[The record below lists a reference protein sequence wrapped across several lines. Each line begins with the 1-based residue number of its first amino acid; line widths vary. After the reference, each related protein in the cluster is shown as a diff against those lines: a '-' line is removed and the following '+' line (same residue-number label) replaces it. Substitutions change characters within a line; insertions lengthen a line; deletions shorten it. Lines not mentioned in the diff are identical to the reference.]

1 VTTVR
6 AAVLDRFGE
15 PLTVEELELDAPG
28 PGEVLV
34 RMTASGV
41 CRSDLHRADG
51 DWGGKGPLV
60 LGHEGAGIVEAV
72 GPGVETP
79 SVGDHVSLN
88 WFFPCRACA
97 SCRRGEPWTCSGTRS
112 LQNQLLSGRTPLR
125 RPGGGDVWPYLSVG
139 TFAERSVVAAQA
151 AIPIPPEVPAEVAAL
166 MGCSLTTGVMAALR
180 AGNTAPGDTVAVI
193 GLGGV
198 GLSIVMGAAIA
209 GASAIVAVDR
219 APEKLRLALEMGATH
234 TVEAA
239 DPDGTVESI
248 RDVLGASPDVS
259 FEAVGLP
266 ATIEAAISA
275 PRPGGTT
282 VLVGLT
288 AIDDRA
294 PLDAYSLVDQS
305 RRIVG
310 ANYGMADPSIDFAQ
324 IARWY
329 LDGRMP
335 VERMIER
342 RIDLE
347 DVNEALAAL
356 RRGEGARR
364 VILF

>member
-28 PGEVLV
+28 AGEVLV

-51 DWGGKGPLV
+51 DWGGSGPLV

-79 SVGDHVSLN
+79 SVGDHVALN
-88 WFFPCRACA
+88 WFYPCLACA
-97 SCRRGEPWTCSGTRS
+97 SCRRGEPWTCSGTLS
-112 LQNQLLSGRTPLR
+112 LRNQLPSGRTPLR
-125 RPGGGDVWPYLSVG
+125 RPGGSDVWPYLSVG

-151 AIPIPPEVPAEVAAL
+151 AVPIPPEVPAEVAAL
-166 MGCSLTTGVMAALR
+166 MGCSLTTGVMAAIR
-180 AGNTAPGDTVAVI
+180 AANTAPGDTVAII

-198 GLSIVMGAAIA
+198 GLSIVMGAAVA
-209 GASAIVAVDR
+209 GASAIVAADR
-219 APEKLRLALEMGATH
+219 APEKLGLALEMGATH

-239 DPDGTVESI
+239 APDATVEAI
-248 RDVLGASPDVS
+248 RDALGASPDIA
-259 FEAVGLP
+259 FEAVGLTG
-266 ATIEAAISA
+266 TIEAAIAS

-288 AIDDRA
+288 AIEDRA
-294 PLDAYSLVDQS
+294 PLDAFSVVDQS

-310 ANYGMADPSIDFAQ
+310 ANYGMANPSMDFPQ

-329 LDGRMP
+329 LDGRLP

-342 RIDLE
+342 RIGLD
-347 DVNEALAAL
+347 DVNEALDAL
-356 RRGEGARR
+356 RHGEGARR
-364 VILF
+364 VIVF

>member
-1 VTTVR
+1 VTKVR

-15 PLTVEELELDAPG
+15 PVIVETLELDAPAA
-28 PGEVLV
+28 GEVQV

-51 DWGGKGPLV
+51 DWGGRGPLV

-72 GPGVETP
+72 GPGVELP
-79 SVGDHVSLN
+79 SVGDHVALN
-88 WFFPCRACA
+88 WFYPCLACA

-112 LQNQLLSGRTPLR
+112 LDNRLPSGRTPLR
-125 RPGGGDVWPYLSVG
+125 RSSGDEVWPYLSVG

-151 AIPIPPEVPAEVAAL
+151 AVPIPPEVRAEVAAL
-166 MGCSLTTGVMAALR
+166 MGCSLTTGVMAAIR
-180 AGNTAPGDTVAVI
+180 AGATAPGDAVAVV

-198 GLSIVMGAAIA
+198 GLSIVMGAAVA
-209 GASAIVAVDR
+209 GAAAIVAVDR
-219 APEKLRLALEMGATH
+219 APDKLRLALEMGATH
-234 TVEAA
+234 TVAAA
-239 DPDGTVESI
+239 DPETTVIAI
-248 RDVLGASPDVS
+248 RDALGTRPDIA
-259 FEAVGLP
+259 FEAVGL
-266 ATIEAAISA
+266 AVTIETAIAA

-294 PLDAYSLVDQS
+294 ALDAFSVVDES

-310 ANYGMADPSIDFAQ
+310 ANYGMADPAADFPQ

-329 LDGRMP
+329 LDGRLP

-342 RIDLE
+342 RIGLD
-347 DVNEALAAL
+347 DVNEALDAL
-356 RRGEGARR
+356 RRGDGARR
-364 VILF
+364 VVVF

>member
-28 PGEVLV
+28 PGEVEV

-51 DWGGKGPLV
+51 DWGGTGPLV
-60 LGHEGAGIVEAV
+60 LGHEGGGVVEAV
-72 GPGVETP
+72 GAGVETP
-79 SVGDHVSLN
+79 SVGDHVALN
-88 WFFPCRACA
+88 WFYPCLDCA
-97 SCRRGEPWTCSGTRS
+97 ACRRSEPWTCTGTRS
-112 LQNQLLSGRTPLR
+112 LENRLPSGRTPLR
-125 RPGGGDVWPYLSVG
+125 RTGGGDVWPYLSVG

-151 AIPIPPEVPAEVAAL
+151 AVSIPAEVPAEVAAL
-166 MGCSLTTGVMAALR
+166 MGCSLTTGVMAAIR
-180 AGNTAPGDTVAVI
+180 AGETGAGDAVAVI

-198 GLSIVMGAAIA
+198 GLSIVMGAAVA
-209 GASAIVAVDR
+209 GATAIVAVDR

-234 TVEAA
+234 TVEGSEPDATVAA
-239 DPDGTVESI
+239 I
-248 RDVLGASPDVS
+248 RDALGGAPDIA

-266 ATIEAAISA
+266 GTIEAAISV
-275 PRPGGTT
+275 PRSGGRT

-288 AIDDRA
+288 AIADRA
-294 PLDAYSLVDQS
+294 SLDAFSIVDQS

-310 ANYGMADPSIDFAQ
+310 ANYGMADPRVDFPQ

-329 LDGRMP
+329 LEGRLP

-342 RIDLE
+342 RIGLE
-347 DVNEALAAL
+347 DVNGALEAL
-356 RRGEGARR
+356 RGGEGARR
-364 VILF
+364 VVVF